1 MMNSYFDLSEFQ
13 LDALREISNIG
24 VGNAATSLSLLLNR
38 QINVSVPQVK
48 IASFADVIELL
59 GGAEK
64 EVAGGYLW
72 VNSNTPM
79 SILFLLP
86 SEQVPLFLN
95 ILLTSPEQVKANDV
109 FQLDEFQK
117 SALLEIVNIL
127 TGSYLN
133 ALGQFTKLT
142 FIPSVPAL
150 SIDMAGAIL
159 GEVLQNIGVFSDYAL
174 VVENVFIEKERKI
187 KGYLF
192 LLPELKTLQILLTA
206 LGV

>member
-95 ILLTSPEQVKANDV
+95 ILLTSPEQAKANDV

>member
-24 VGNAATSLSLLLNR
+24 VGNAATSLSLLLKR

-48 IASFADVIELL
+48 IASFADVIEML

>member
-24 VGNAATSLSLLLNR
+24 VGNAATSLSLLLKR

-48 IASFADVIELL
+48 IASFADVIEML

-95 ILLTSPEQVKANDV
+95 ILLTSPEQAKANDV

>member
-24 VGNAATSLSLLLNR
+24 VGNAATSLSLLLKR

>member
-1 MMNSYFDLSEFQ
+1 MKSYFDLTELQ

-24 VGNAATSLSLLLNR
+24 SGNAATSLSMLLNR
-38 QINVSVPQVK
+38 QINVSVPKVN
-48 IASFADVIELL
+48 IAPFAQVIEMI

-64 EVAGGYLW
+64 EVAGGYLI

-79 SILFLLP
+79 GILFLLP
-86 SEQVPLFLN
+86 CEQVPLFLN
-95 ILLTSPEQVKANDV
+95 LLFATTSQEVNTAS
-109 FQLDEFQK
+109 QLNELEK

-133 ALGQFTKLT
+133 ALGQFTGQI
-142 FIPSVPAL
+142 FVPSVPAL

-159 GEVLQNIGVFSDYAL
+159 GEVLQNIGDFSDYAL
-174 VVENVFIEKERKI
+174 VIENVFLEKEKQI

-192 LLPELKTLQILLTA
+192 LLPELQTLETLLTA